1 MTAITATTPIT
12 IYLVTFRVYP
22 ERPTL
27 YDGRVKPLLT
37 YSIVRLGMF
46 VVALAAL
53 LLLGF
58 DWIWG
63 AVFATG
69 ITFALSIIFLGTL
82 RQRAAEA
89 IRNRVDKPVLDSD
102 TAHEDS
108 QIAAQDDE

>member
-1 MTAITATTPIT
+1 
-12 IYLVTFRVYP
+12 
-22 ERPTL
+22 
-27 YDGRVKPLLT
+27 
-37 YSIVRLGMF
+37 MF
-46 VVALAAL
+46 VIALAVL

-69 ITFALSIIFLGTL
+69 ITFALSIIFLGTM

-89 IRNRVDKPVLDSD
+89 IRHRVEKPELDAD

-108 QIAAQDDE
+108 QIAAQGNE